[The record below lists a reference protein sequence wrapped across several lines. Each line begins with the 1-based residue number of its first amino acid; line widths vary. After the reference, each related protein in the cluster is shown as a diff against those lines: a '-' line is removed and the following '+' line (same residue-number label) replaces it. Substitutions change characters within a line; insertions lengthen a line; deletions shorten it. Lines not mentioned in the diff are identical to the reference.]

1 MYHMYPGTVKRI
13 LGQSP
18 DRFGAA
24 AARCRRAG
32 GPPRNQAAAARR
44 RKQGSF
50 DAASIC
56 QVAQTSSTRIV
67 MLTTIIP
74 CASPVSRVRFTLPAC
89 WPSRK
94 RKQPREQTVNRLLAS
109 QKITI
114 GII

>member
-1 MYHMYPGTVKRI
+1 MHPGTVKRI

-18 DRFGAA
+18 DGFGAA

-32 GPPRNQAAAARR
+32 GPRRNQTAAARR

-56 QVAQTSSTRIV
+56 EVAQTSSTRIV
-67 MLTTIIP
+67 MTTIFP
-74 CASPVSRVRFTLPAC
+74 CASQVTRVRFTLPAC

-94 RKQPREQTVNRLLAS
+94 RKKPREQTVDRLLAS